1 MGELLSVCFFILTQT
16 CYRINGAGMKFKCFC
31 GNIIRDQTDNL
42 PHKAEYFAD
51 EDYEAN
57 YGELVTFLAH
67 LVEATENGEQAAFRE
82 TYPNP
87 KELDIA
93 DFISDNIAGFRARFG
108 HHQYEC
114 EQCGR
119 LWLQYDPRNNL
130 YASYAPET
138 EIRGVLRSR
147 EKEDE

>member
-1 MGELLSVCFFILTQT
+1 
-16 CYRINGAGMKFKCFC
+16 MKFKCFC

-42 PHKAEYFAD
+42 PYKARYFAD
-51 EDYEAN
+51 EDYEAT
-57 YGELVTFLAH
+57 YGDLVTFLAH
-67 LVEATENGEQAAFRE
+67 LVEATAKGEQAAFRE

-93 DFISDNIAGFRARFG
+93 AFISDNIAGFQARFG
-108 HHQYEC
+108 RFLYEC

-119 LWLQYDPRNNL
+119 LWLQYDRRRNL
-130 YASYAPET
+130 YAPYTPET
-138 EIRGVLRSR
+138 EIRGVLRSQ